1 VTDVTATVDTIRER
15 LRAGDDQAAEALVPA
30 ELPYPL
36 PAQTAAIIAA
46 SPAE

>member
-1 VTDVTATVDTIRER
+1 VFLPT
-15 LRAGDDQAAEALVPA
+15 

-46 SPAE
+46 CPP